1 MANTFLRITASEDT
15 SSNLKSKAKPVA
27 NKVWL
32 SLLLRDINGKATT
45 PSIA

>member
-1 MANTFLRITASEDT
+1 MVNMYLLIKTSEYT

-45 PSIA
+45 PSIT